1 MRREATIDAIRT
13 HEAELGAL
21 GIAGCALFGSVA
33 RDEAG
38 PESDVDVAVQLD
50 ATKRVSLFDLAEI
63 NHRLERLLCTKVDLV
78 SEGGLRPR
86 FKARVD
92 ADRVQVF

>member
-1 MRREATIDAIRT
+1 MHREATINAIRS
-13 HEAELGAL
+13 HEAELRAL

-33 RDEAG
+33 RGDAG
-38 PESDVDVAVQLD
+38 PDSDVDVAVRLD

-63 NHRLERLLCTKVDLV
+63 NHRLERLLGTKVDLV

-86 FKARVD
+86 FKAQVD
-92 ADRVQVF
+92 ADRVNVF